1 VTDSSQKKCTFQEF
15 FRNAVRIGF
24 ALGTDF
30 DAAAN
35 DIREFLSRVVGR
47 LPDDVARRLSMSHD
61 IFYSYD
67 SFDSPALHHKEG
79 CP

>member
-1 VTDSSQKKCTFQEF
+1 M
-15 FRNAVRIGF
+15 RLGF